1 MNYSNIQQDGL
12 SGVGLLNVNPDF
24 VDSQSN
30 NYNLNES
37 SLCIDA
43 GNPSSDYN
51 DPDGTIN
58 DIGYSFYPN
67 NNNSTDIIWST
78 ETQLQIF
85 C

>member
-24 VDSQSN
+24 VDSSN

-43 GNPSSDYN
+43 GNLVL
-51 DPDGTIN
+51 
-58 DIGYSFYPN
+58 
-67 NNNSTDIIWST
+67 IIMT
-78 ETQLQIF
+78 LMGQ
-85 C
+85 